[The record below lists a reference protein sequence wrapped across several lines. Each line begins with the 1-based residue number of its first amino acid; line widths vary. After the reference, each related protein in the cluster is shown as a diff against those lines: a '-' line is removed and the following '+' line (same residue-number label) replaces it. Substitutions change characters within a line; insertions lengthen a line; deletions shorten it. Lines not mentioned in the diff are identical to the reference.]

1 MTKLNSGYHFT
12 RPRDAPLG
20 MAKIT
25 KIYLARLK
33 FYLEAN
39 GGQCLLAW
47 TKYWFGLLGLT
58 SKQAHK
64 A

>member
-20 MAKIT
+20 MAKI
-25 KIYLARLK
+25 YLAPPM
-33 FYLEAN
+33 FDLEAN